1 MPADSTAEVGA
12 KNSELRFDVALRWS
26 GTGRRGAGEILT
38 ENGSYELSGPESMGG
53 RGVGTNPEQLLVSAV
68 SSCYTATLFAVL
80 RKAHLPVDSLAVTAR
95 GHVIGYPHKTRFAS
109 IAVNPTVLGG
119 EPARQSEYEAAAVLA
134 HDRCFIGR
142 SLARDVAYEVD
153 SVAVRAGISLRPPS

>member
-1 MPADSTAEVGA
+1 
-12 KNSELRFDVALRWS
+12 
-26 GTGRRGAGEILT
+26 
-38 ENGSYELSGPESMGG
+38 
-53 RGVGTNPEQLLVSAV
+53 
-68 SSCYTATLFAVL
+68 
-80 RKAHLPVDSLAVTAR
+80 
-95 GHVIGYPHKTRFAS
+95 
-109 IAVNPTVLGG
+109 LGG